1 MKRKVWIFLTIGL
14 TVAVAV
20 GVTVLILVNRSPIV
34 WEFDLEEYQ
43 EEIAMFPSDKH
54 VGPVED
60 ASTAIEKAK
69 ELWTEKFGP
78 VYGQPYDPLKGR
90 KIEVSFDEEEDC
102 WLITT
107 RYKRRN
113 VKGACPSAII
123 RTDGT
128 VLVVWMR

>member
-20 GVTVLILVNRSPIV
+20 GVTVLILVNRSLV

-69 ELWTEKFGP
+69 ELWTEI
-78 VYGQPYDPLKGR
+78 YGKKQAQEQKPYRVSYDKKAGVWLVEGRFHLRNLGQKGG
-90 KIEVSFDEEEDC
+90 VAHL
-102 WLITT
+102 LITDE
-107 RYKRRN
+107 
-113 VKGACPSAII
+113 G
-123 RTDGT
+123 D
-128 VLVVWMR
+128 VLAVWHTK